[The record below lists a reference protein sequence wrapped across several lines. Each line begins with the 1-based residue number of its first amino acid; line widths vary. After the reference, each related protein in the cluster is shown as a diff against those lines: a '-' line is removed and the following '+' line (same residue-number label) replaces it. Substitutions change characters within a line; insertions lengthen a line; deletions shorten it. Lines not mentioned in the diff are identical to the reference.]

1 MERHSPSNT
10 TSLPT
15 APKGREADLGEERSG
30 LGWTALD
37 CAARKTVG
45 TRRYDWSRGRA
56 SLPRRRGRG
65 DRDPA
70 ERGRGGELCRSGAGS
85 GGGGGG
91 EGFRRGDERLGDG
104 QGERPPG
111 PSRIVPT
118 KIGHVDNLAIDEPKY
133 VS

>member
-30 LGWTALD
+30 LGWTAL
-37 CAARKTVG
+37 
-45 TRRYDWSRGRA
+45 RGRPWQQGGTIGAELGLPYRDEEEEA
-56 SLPRRRGRG
+56 SP
-65 DRDPA
+65 DPA
-70 ERGRGGELCRSGAGS
+70 EGRRGGELRRSGAGS

-104 QGERPPG
+104 QGERSQGDRPAQVESCRP
-111 PSRIVPT
+111 R
-118 KIGHVDNLAIDEPKY
+118 
-133 VS
+133 